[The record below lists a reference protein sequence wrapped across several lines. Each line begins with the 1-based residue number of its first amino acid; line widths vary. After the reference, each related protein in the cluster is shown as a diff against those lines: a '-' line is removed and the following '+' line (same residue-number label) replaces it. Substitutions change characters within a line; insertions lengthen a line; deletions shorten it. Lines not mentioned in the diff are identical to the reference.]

1 MSEEQVSTATTT
13 PYEPSSSSGAGSTAT
28 IPNAENNVNSQSQV
42 AYSSAPSSNHNEVK
56 ENKIF
61 IGGLSWQTTIDGMKF
76 YFEKFGELSDV
87 ALMTD
92 KHTGQPR
99 GFGFITMVDSAG
111 IVMCI

>member
-1 MSEEQVSTATTT
+1 MSEEEVPLTNTNTNASESATNVA
-13 PYEPSSSSGAGSTAT
+13 S
-28 IPNAENNVNSQSQV
+28 NNNPPAVRSDGT
-42 AYSSAPSSNHNEVK
+42 

-61 IGGLSWQTTIDGMKF
+61 IGGLSWQTTIDGLKF

-99 GFGFITMVDSAG
+99 GFGFITMCDSAG
-111 IVMCI
+111 TLTDLF